1 MLKIL
6 LVDDSNKNL
15 YFLESLLKGS
25 GYEVATAVNGQQALE
40 KLNSD
45 TFDLIIS
52 DILMPVMD
60 GFELCRRVK
69 TNERL
74 KSIPFVFYTAT
85 YTDKKDKEL
94 ALSLGAS
101 KFLIKP
107 QEPEVFLKII
117 RDILKEAEDGTLK
130 PEPVR
135 LEDEGKIFK
144 LYNERLIRKLEQKM
158 LDLENE
164 KKARKK
170 VEKEAKLLAHAVK
183 SISESICIT
192 DMQGKI
198 IFVNESFL
206 NTYGYFK
213 DEVISQPITLIYS
226 GNNFKELFE
235 EIFDRT
241 KKGGWKGE
249 LYQKKKDG
257 TDFPVLLSTS
267 LIYDDNNEEFAM
279 IFVSTDISEIRD
291 LEEQFRQAQK
301 MEAIGRL
308 AGGVAHDFNNL
319 LTVIN
324 GYSELL
330 LMRLKK
336 DDPIYQQLNQISLAG
351 RRAESLTRQ
360 LLAFSRKQV
369 LQPVVL
375 DIKRI
380 IEDMNKMLHRLI
392 SESIEL
398 HTILEPHLCHIKA
411 DPSQIEQVVLN
422 LVINARDAMPFG
434 GKITI
439 EARSII
445 FKQSFYW
452 EDLEIRS
459 GKYLMLAISDTG
471 TGMDAE
477 TKKRIFEPF
486 FTTKKEG
493 KGTGLGLS
501 TVYGIVKQSGG
512 FINVYSEEGFGSTF
526 KVYFP
531 CVKEPAV
538 PIKSKRVSSESL
550 TGSETILVAEDEDN
564 LRDLVCEILRT
575 HGYNVLEAANGGSA
589 LLKCEKYKK
598 PIHLILSDVVMPE
611 MSGAELV
618 ERLLP
623 IHPEMKVMYMS
634 GYTDDAVIR
643 HGILEEKVQFLQKP
657 FSPNTLLEKVRN
669 ILDNKQQ

>member
-1 MLKIL
+1 MRIL
-6 LVDDSNKNL
+6 VVDDNSKNR

-25 GYEVATAVNGQQALE
+25 GYEVASASNGQQALE
-40 KLNSD
+40 QLASGH
-45 TFDLIIS
+45 FDLIIS
-52 DILMPVMD
+52 DILMPGMD

-69 TNERL
+69 TDEKL
-74 KSIPFVFYTAT
+74 KNIPFVFYTAT
-85 YTDKKDKEL
+85 YTDEKDKEF

-101 KFLIKP
+101 KFIIKP
-107 QEPEVFLKII
+107 QEPEAFLKII
-117 RDILKEAEDGTLK
+117 SDTLKEVESGTLK
-130 PEPVR
+130 VEPVR
-135 LEDEGKIFK
+135 LEDEKKVFK
-144 LYNERLIRKLEQKM
+144 LYNERLIRKLEKKM
-158 LDLENE
+158 LDLEQE

-170 VEKEAKLLAHAVK
+170 IEKEARLLAHAVK
-183 SISESICIT
+183 SISEGVCIT

-206 NTYGYFK
+206 NTYGYSK
-213 DEVISQPITLIYS
+213 DEVIGKPVSQIYS
-226 GNNFKELFE
+226 SNNKDLFE
-235 EIFDRT
+235 EIFSET
-241 KKGGWKGE
+241 KRGGWKGE
-249 LYQKKKDG
+249 LLQKKKDG
-257 TDFPVLLSTS
+257 TEFPVLLSTS
-267 LIYDDNNEEFAM
+267 LIRDDQNEEFAM
-279 IFVSTDISEIRD
+279 IFVSTDISELRR

-308 AGGVAHDFNNL
+308 AGGIAHDFNNL

-324 GYSELL
+324 GYTELL
-330 LMRLKK
+330 LMHLQK
-336 DDPIYQQLNQISLAG
+336 DDPIYQQLDQIRLAG

-369 LQPVVL
+369 LHPVVL
-375 DIKRI
+375 DIRRI
-380 IEDMNKMLHRLI
+380 IEDMKKMLHRLI
-392 SESIEL
+392 SENIEL
-398 HTILEPHLCHIKA
+398 HTILDPDLCHIKA
-411 DPSQIEQVVLN
+411 DPSQIEQVILN

-439 EARSII
+439 EAKNIV

-452 EDLEIRS
+452 EDTQIKA

-471 TGMDAE
+471 AGMDEE

-512 FINVYSEEGFGSTF
+512 FINVYSEKGVGSTF
-526 KVYFP
+526 KLYFP
-531 CVKEPAV
+531 CVKEPV
-538 PIKSKRVSSESL
+538 VQSKSKRTSSKSL
-550 TGSETILVAEDEDN
+550 SGSETILVVEDEEN
-564 LRDLVCEILRT
+564 LRNLVCDILRT

-589 LLKCEKYKK
+589 LLKCEKYKE

-618 ERLLP
+618 ERLLR

-643 HGILEEKVQFLQKP
+643 HGIMEEKVEFLQKP
-657 FSPNTLLEKVRN
+657 FSPTSLLEKVRS
-669 ILDNKQQ
+669 ILDSEG

>member
-1 MLKIL
+1 MMKIL
-6 LVDDSNKNL
+6 IVDDNNKNL

-25 GYEVATAVNGQQALE
+25 GYEVETAVNGQQALE
-40 KLNSD
+40 KLNS
-45 TFDLIIS
+45 TAFDLIIS

-69 TNERL
+69 TDEHL
-74 KSIPFVFYTAT
+74 KDIPFVFYTAT

-101 KFLIKP
+101 KFIIKP

-117 RDILKEAEDGTLK
+117 ADILKETEKGTLK
-130 PEPVR
+130 PR
-135 LEDEGKIFK
+135 QALLEDERKIFK
-144 LYNERLIRKLEQKM
+144 LYNERLIKKLEKKM
-158 LDLENE
+158 LDLEKE
-164 KKARKK
+164 KKARQKI
-170 VEKEAKLLAHAVK
+170 EKEAKLLAHAVK

-206 NTYGYFK
+206 NTYGYSK
-213 DEVISQPITLIYS
+213 DEVIGQPITLFYS
-226 GNNFKELFE
+226 GNNAKELFE
-235 EIFDRT
+235 EIFVQT

-249 LYQKKKDG
+249 LFQKKKDG
-257 TDFPVLLSTS
+257 TEFPVLLSTS
-267 LIYDDNNEEFAM
+267 LIRNEKNKEFAM
-279 IFVSTDISEIRD
+279 IFVSSDISELRE
-291 LEEQFRQAQK
+291 LEEQFRQTQK

-308 AGGVAHDFNNL
+308 AGGIAHDFNNL

-324 GYSELL
+324 GYSELM

-392 SESIEL
+392 SENIEL
-398 HTILEPHLCHIKA
+398 HTILEPNLCHIKA

-422 LVINARDAMPFG
+422 LVINARDAMPMG

-439 EARSII
+439 EAKNIV

-459 GKYLMLAISDTG
+459 GKYLMLSISDTG

-493 KGTGLGLS
+493 KGTGLGLA

-512 FINVYSEEGFGSTF
+512 FVNVYSEKGIGSTF
-526 KVYFP
+526 KLYFP
-531 CVKEPAV
+531 CVKEPAE
-538 PIKSKRVSSESL
+538 PIKSKTVSSESL
-550 TGSETILVAEDEDN
+550 TGTETILVAEDEDN
-564 LRDLVCEILRT
+564 LRNLVCEILRS

-657 FSPNTLLEKVRN
+657 FSPNSLLEKVRS
-669 ILDNKQQ
+669 ILDNKQ

>member
-1 MLKIL
+1 MKIL
-6 LVDDSNKNL
+6 IVDDNNKNL

-25 GYEVATAVNGQQALE
+25 GYEVETAANGQQALE
-40 KLNSD
+40 KLNSAA
-45 TFDLIIS
+45 FDLIIS

-69 TNERL
+69 TDEHL
-74 KSIPFVFYTAT
+74 KDIPFVFYTAT

-101 KFLIKP
+101 KFIIKP
-107 QEPEVFLKII
+107 QEPEIFLKII
-117 RDILKEAEDGTLK
+117 ADILKETEKGTLK
-130 PEPVR
+130 PR
-135 LEDEGKIFK
+135 QALLEDERKIFK
-144 LYNERLIRKLEQKM
+144 LYNERLIKKLEKKM
-158 LDLENE
+158 LDLEKE
-164 KKARKK
+164 KKARQKI
-170 VEKEAKLLAHAVK
+170 EKEAKLLAHAVK

-206 NTYGYFK
+206 NTYGYSK
-213 DEVISQPITLIYS
+213 DEVIGQPITLFYS
-226 GNNFKELFE
+226 GNNSKELFE
-235 EIFDRT
+235 EIFVQT

-249 LYQKKKDG
+249 LFQKKKDG
-257 TDFPVLLSTS
+257 AEFPVLLSTS
-267 LIYDDNNEEFAM
+267 LIRNEKNKEFAM
-279 IFVSTDISEIRD
+279 IFVSSDISELRE
-291 LEEQFRQAQK
+291 LEEQFRQTQK

-308 AGGVAHDFNNL
+308 AGGIAHDFNNL

-324 GYSELL
+324 GYSELI

-392 SESIEL
+392 SENIEL
-398 HTILEPHLCHIKA
+398 RTILEPNLCHIKA

-422 LVINARDAMPFG
+422 LVINARDAMPLG

-439 EARSII
+439 EAKNIL
-445 FKQSFYW
+445 FKHSFYW

-493 KGTGLGLS
+493 KGTGLGLA

-512 FINVYSEEGFGSTF
+512 FVNVYSEKGIGSTF
-526 KVYFP
+526 KLYFP
-531 CVKEPAV
+531 CVKEPVV
-538 PIKSKRVSSESL
+538 PIKSKTVSSESL

-564 LRDLVCEILRT
+564 LRNLVCEILRS

-657 FSPNTLLEKVRN
+657 FSPNSLLEKVRS
-669 ILDNKQQ
+669 ILDNKQ

>member
-1 MLKIL
+1 MMKIL
-6 LVDDSNKNL
+6 IVDDSNKNL
-15 YFLESLLKGS
+15 YFLESLFKGS
-25 GYEVATAVNGQQALE
+25 GYEVETAVNGQQALE
-40 KLNSD
+40 KLNSAA
-45 TFDLIIS
+45 FDLIIS

-69 TNERL
+69 TDERL
-74 KSIPFVFYTAT
+74 KNIPFVFYTAT

-101 KFLIKP
+101 KFVIKP

-117 RDILKEAEDGTLK
+117 SDILKEAEKGKLK

-135 LEDEGKIFK
+135 LEDEKKIFK
-144 LYNERLIRKLEQKM
+144 LYNERLIKKLEQKM
-158 LDLENE
+158 LDLERE
-164 KKARKK
+164 KKAR
-170 VEKEAKLLAHAVK
+170 EKIEQEARLLAHAVK
-183 SISESICIT
+183 SISESIFIT
-192 DMQGKI
+192 DMLGKI

-206 NTYGYFK
+206 NTYGYSK
-213 DEVISQPITLIYS
+213 DEVMNQPITLIYS
-226 GNNFKELFE
+226 GNNSKELFE
-235 EIFDRT
+235 EIFTRT

-257 TDFPVLLSTS
+257 ADFPVLLSTS
-267 LIYDDNNEEFAM
+267 LIHDDNNEEFAM

-319 LTVIN
+319 LTVIT

-336 DDPIYQQLNQISLAG
+336 DDPIYQQLNQIKLAG

-392 SESIEL
+392 SENIEL
-398 HTILEPHLCHIKA
+398 HTNLDPNLCHIKA
-411 DPSQIEQVVLN
+411 DPSQIEQIILN
-422 LVINARDAMPFG
+422 ILINARDAMPFG

-439 EARSII
+439 EAKNIV
-445 FKQSFYW
+445 FKQHFYW
-452 EDLEIRS
+452 EDVEIKA
-459 GKYLMLAISDTG
+459 GKYLMLVISDTG

-512 FINVYSEEGFGSTF
+512 FINVYSEKGLGSAF
-526 KVYFP
+526 KLYFP
-531 CVKEPAV
+531 CVKEPVV
-538 PIKSKRVSSESL
+538 PIKSKTGSSKSL
-550 TGSETILVAEDEDN
+550 RGSETILVAEDEDN
-564 LRDLVCEILRT
+564 LRNLVCEILRT

-589 LLKCEKYKK
+589 LLKCEKYKE
-598 PIHLILSDVVMPE
+598 PIHLLLSDVVMPE

-623 IHPEMKVMYMS
+623 IHPEMKVIYMS

-657 FSPNTLLEKVRN
+657 FSPNSLLKKVRS
-669 ILDNKQQ
+669 ILDSKQ

>member
-1 MLKIL
+1 MMKIL
-6 LVDDSNKNL
+6 IVDDNNKNL

-25 GYEVATAVNGQQALE
+25 GYEVETAVNGQQALE
-40 KLNSD
+40 KLNS
-45 TFDLIIS
+45 TAFDLIIS

-69 TNERL
+69 TDEHL
-74 KSIPFVFYTAT
+74 KDIPFVFYTAT

-101 KFLIKP
+101 KFIIKP

-117 RDILKEAEDGTLK
+117 ADILKETEKGTLK
-130 PEPVR
+130 PR
-135 LEDEGKIFK
+135 QALLDDERKIFK
-144 LYNERLIRKLEQKM
+144 LYNERLIKKLEKKM
-158 LDLENE
+158 LDLEKE
-164 KKARKK
+164 KKARQKI
-170 VEKEAKLLAHAVK
+170 EKEAKLLAHAVK

-206 NTYGYFK
+206 NTYGYSK
-213 DEVISQPITLIYS
+213 DEVIGQPITLFYS
-226 GNNFKELFE
+226 GNNAKELFE
-235 EIFDRT
+235 EIFVQT

-249 LYQKKKDG
+249 LFQKKKDG
-257 TDFPVLLSTS
+257 TEFPVLLSTS
-267 LIYDDNNEEFAM
+267 LIRNEKNKEFAM
-279 IFVSTDISEIRD
+279 IFVSSDISELRE
-291 LEEQFRQAQK
+291 LEEQFRQTQK

-308 AGGVAHDFNNL
+308 AGGIAHDFNNL

-324 GYSELL
+324 GYSELM

-392 SESIEL
+392 SENIEL
-398 HTILEPHLCHIKA
+398 HTILEPNLCHIKA

-422 LVINARDAMPFG
+422 LVINARDAMPMG

-439 EARSII
+439 EAKNIV

-459 GKYLMLAISDTG
+459 GKYLMLSISDTG

-493 KGTGLGLS
+493 KGTGLGLA

-512 FINVYSEEGFGSTF
+512 FVNVYSEKGIGSTF
-526 KVYFP
+526 KLYFP
-531 CVKEPAV
+531 CVKEPAEPV
-538 PIKSKRVSSESL
+538 KSKTVSSESL
-550 TGSETILVAEDEDN
+550 TGTETILVAEDEDN
-564 LRDLVCEILRT
+564 LRNLVCEILRS

-657 FSPNTLLEKVRN
+657 FSPNSLLEKVRS
-669 ILDNKQQ
+669 ILDNKQ